1 MKTSPVIVAATFA
14 ATFALALLP
23 ETAAAAG
30 DAAAGKAIA
39 ERWCASCHLIDG
51 GPARDSVLPFRTIAR
66 QPQNTAGRLQAFMAE
81 PHGGMGG
88 MSFSRQ
94 QIDDLIAYIES
105 LREP

>member
-1 MKTSPVIVAATFA
+1 MKTSLVIVSASAL
-14 ATFALALLP
+14 ALALLP
-23 ETAAAAG
+23 EPAAAAG
-30 DAAAGKAIA
+30 DAALGKAIA

-51 GPARDSVLPFRTIAR
+51 GPARDSVVPFRTIAR
-66 QPQNTAGRLQAFMAE
+66 QPQNTGGRLQAFLAE
-81 PHGGMGG
+81 PHGGMTG